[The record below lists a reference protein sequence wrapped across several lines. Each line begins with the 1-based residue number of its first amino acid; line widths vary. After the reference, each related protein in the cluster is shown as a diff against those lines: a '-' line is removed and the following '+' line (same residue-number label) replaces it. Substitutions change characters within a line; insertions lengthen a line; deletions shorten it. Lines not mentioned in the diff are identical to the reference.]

1 MKNYLI
7 LISLLL
13 SVCVL
18 SAQRVTI
25 VDDFEGNGTVPAWVG
40 DDCGVNPT
48 LPNPFVNPDNRSA
61 TVLEYHDTGGAF
73 ANIRFDVDDNFI
85 LSGDHSFS
93 FKVYVPSEG
102 LTGNQPNQVS
112 LKLQNGDLPAPWS
125 TQSEVIKTLEL
136 DIWQEITVNF
146 ATDNFINLDPNSPPP
161 TTRSDFNRML
171 LQVNGENNNDRVLA
185 YVDDFRYEATV
196 PEEPSFDCL
205 VWSDEFDGQGAIDE
219 TKWFHQTQLP
229 LPDGWFNGEIQHYTD
244 REENSYQENGRLH
257 LVAQRERFTDQGVTK
272 NFTSARLNSKFAF
285 TYGRVDIRAKLPT
298 GVGTWPAL
306 WMLGRNIDEDG
317 AYWENQGFGTTPWPA
332 CGEIDIM
339 EHWGD
344 NQNYVSSAM
353 HTPSSFGGTVNV
365 GGTVIPTASTEFH
378 VYSMVWTE
386 EKIEFSVDGVVHY
399 TYNPPVKNAQTWPFD
414 APQYL
419 LFNVAML
426 PNVSASFSSSAMEID
441 YVRVYESCTTSTSE
455 TNRIGILRSYPNP
468 VLESLTLELPVATS
482 GTAQIRLVNLKGQE
496 VRQFSVPV
504 SGASINVAGLDNLSR
519 GVYVAITEL
528 DGRVYRTKFV
538 KK

>member
-455 TNRIGILRSYPNP
+455 TNRIGTLRSYPNP

>member
-146 ATDNFINLDPNSPPP
+146 ATDNFISLDPNSPPP
-161 TTRSDFNRML
+161 TVRSDFNRML

-455 TNRIGILRSYPNP
+455 TNRIGTLRSYPNP

>member
-1 MKNYLI
+1 
-7 LISLLL
+7 
-13 SVCVL
+13 
-18 SAQRVTI
+18 
-25 VDDFEGNGTVPAWVG
+25 
-40 DDCGVNPT
+40 
-48 LPNPFVNPDNRSA
+48 
-61 TVLEYHDTGGAF
+61 
-73 ANIRFDVDDNFI
+73 
-85 LSGDHSFS
+85 
-93 FKVYVPSEG
+93 
-102 LTGNQPNQVS
+102 
-112 LKLQNGDLPAPWS
+112 
-125 TQSEVIKTLEL
+125 
-136 DIWQEITVNF
+136 
-146 ATDNFINLDPNSPPP
+146 
-161 TTRSDFNRML
+161 
-171 LQVNGENNNDRVLA
+171 
-185 YVDDFRYEATV
+185 
-196 PEEPSFDCL
+196 
-205 VWSDEFDGQGAIDE
+205 
-219 TKWFHQTQLP
+219 
-229 LPDGWFNGEIQHYTD
+229 
-244 REENSYQENGRLH
+244 
-257 LVAQRERFTDQGVTK
+257 
-272 NFTSARLNSKFAF
+272 
-285 TYGRVDIRAKLPT
+285 
-298 GVGTWPAL
+298 
-306 WMLGRNIDEDG
+306 LGRNIDEDG
-317 AYWENQGFGTTPWPA
+317 GYWDNQGFGTTPWPA

-365 GGTVIPTASTEFH
+365 GGTVIPTASTAFH

-386 EKIEFSVDGVVHY
+386 EKITFSVDGVVHY
-399 TYNPPVKNAQTWPFD
+399 VYNPPVKNAQTWPFD

-455 TNRIGILRSYPNP
+455 TNRIGTLRSYPNP

>member
-1 MKNYLI
+1 
-7 LISLLL
+7 
-13 SVCVL
+13 
-18 SAQRVTI
+18 
-25 VDDFEGNGTVPAWVG
+25 
-40 DDCGVNPT
+40 
-48 LPNPFVNPDNRSA
+48 
-61 TVLEYHDTGGAF
+61 
-73 ANIRFDVDDNFI
+73 
-85 LSGDHSFS
+85 
-93 FKVYVPSEG
+93 
-102 LTGNQPNQVS
+102 
-112 LKLQNGDLPAPWS
+112 
-125 TQSEVIKTLEL
+125 
-136 DIWQEITVNF
+136 
-146 ATDNFINLDPNSPPP
+146 
-161 TTRSDFNRML
+161 
-171 LQVNGENNNDRVLA
+171 
-185 YVDDFRYEATV
+185 
-196 PEEPSFDCL
+196 
-205 VWSDEFDGQGAIDE
+205 
-219 TKWFHQTQLP
+219 LP
-229 LPDGWFNGEIQHYTD
+229 LPDSWFNGEIQHYTD
-244 REENSYQENGRLH
+244 RTENTYQDNGTLKI
-257 LVAQRERFTDQGVTK
+257 VAKRELFSDQGVTK

-285 TYGRVDIRAKLPT
+285 TYGRVDIRAKLPS

-317 AYWENQGFGTTPWPA
+317 GYWDNQGFGTTPWPA

-365 GGTVIPTASTEFH
+365 GGTVIPTASTAFH

-386 EKIEFSVDGVVHY
+386 EKITFSVDGVVHY
-399 TYNPPVKNAQTWPFD
+399 VYNPPVKNAQTWPFD

-455 TNRIGILRSYPNP
+455 TNRIGTLRSYPNP